1 MTIKRSG
8 YLAAEAAIVF
18 SGTQTLDSLADNEY
32 TDWSDEVINTTD
44 LYMFAD
50 VRAVI
55 ASAAFVT
62 PADCGIELYLIPTVD
77 GTNYPTWSG
86 NTATDQRHNEA
97 FFVGYIPFTG
107 TTAAQAGV
115 LMNVE
120 LPNGRYRWAARNR
133 GNVALAGS
141 GNTIYWR
148 PHSVQDV

>member
-18 SGTQTLDSLADNEY
+18 SGTQTLASLADNEY
-32 TDWSDEVINTTD
+32 TNWSDEIDNTTN
-44 LYMFAD
+44 LYMYAD

-55 ASAAFVT
+55 ASAAFIT

-77 GTNYPTWSG
+77 GTNYPTWTG
-86 NTATDQRHNEA
+86 DTTTDQRHNEH

-120 LPNGRYRWAARNR
+120 LPNGRFRWGGRNR
-133 GNVALAGS
+133 GNVALAAS
-141 GNTIYWR
+141 GNTFFWR